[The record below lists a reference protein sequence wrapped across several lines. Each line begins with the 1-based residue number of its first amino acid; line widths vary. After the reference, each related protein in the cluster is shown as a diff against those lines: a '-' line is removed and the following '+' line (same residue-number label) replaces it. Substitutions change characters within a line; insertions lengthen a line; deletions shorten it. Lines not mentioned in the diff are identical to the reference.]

1 VTGPTTSAGVGAA
14 FDDER
19 RGGAVLSAVITFC
32 LRQRLV
38 TLILLA
44 LVIGYGVYV
53 MPFSREGTPLEGL
66 PSDPVPVDAI
76 PDIGE
81 KQQIV
86 FTRWPG
92 RSPQDVEDQVTYPLV
107 ARLLGVPDVKTV
119 RASSM
124 FGFSSIYVIFDDDA
138 DFYESRTRILE
149 KLSSAGAELPAGAVT
164 ELGPDATALGQVF
177 WYTLEGEGFD
187 LHELRAIQDFTVRY
201 ALLGVPGVAE
211 VAGVGGLQ
219 REIQVDVD
227 PEALRAHDVR
237 LSEVEAAVAGS
248 NLDVGARQIELNGVE
263 YFVRGVGFA
272 KSPDDVASA
281 VIRSTDGVPLTVRQ
295 VASVQ
300 SGPAPRRGALDKAG
314 AEVVGGVVTARYGEN
329 PREVTAAIKA
339 RIEAIA
345 PGLPKRTLDDGRV
358 SQVRIVPFYDRSK
371 IIDETVATLSDA
383 LVQQMLICV
392 LVILLLLLEFRS
404 ALLVAATLPVGVL
417 MALGFMKALGVESNI
432 MSLGG
437 IIIAIGTMVDLGIIL
452 SEAMVQELEQAGEA
466 DARPAIFRAAND
478 VGSAVLTAVATTVV
492 SFLPV
497 FSMSGP
503 EARLFTPLALTKTFA
518 LVASVLVGLTLLPT
532 AASLVLKRKGHVDTR
547 GAVLGRLLA
556 LLTLGFIFAQVSL
569 LAAVATWALAF
580 RAALAFIEHHTAL
593 VSSDGAEA
601 GGPWPALVRHG
612 DKLVVAVLGVVAL
625 LALTAAWM
633 PLGQGVS
640 LAGNLVFVAVVVGV
654 WMGLLVLFL
663 RGYPS
668 MLRYVLAHKARF
680 LAAPLALVLFGATVW
695 LGAERVASPVVAVL
709 DRVGLG
715 GPLKASRPF
724 VRLAHAFPGLQK
736 EFMPPLDE
744 GTFLYMPTV
753 MPHAG
758 IGEALDILQKQDIR
772 FAAIP
777 EVSMAVGKL
786 GRADTPLD
794 PAPLSM
800 FETLIEVKPEYGP
813 PDPETG
819 VRPRQWREHIRSM
832 DDIWEEIVKAGDVPG
847 ATSAPKLMPIA
858 TRIVMLQSGMRA
870 PLGVKIKG
878 RDLGELER
886 VASTLEQALKSVAGV
901 SAATVLADRVVG
913 KPYLEIVIDRDRAAR
928 YGVRVVDAQRVIQT
942 AVGGRTVTTT
952 IEGRERYPVRVR
964 YQREERDSLEAM
976 MGALVPA
983 AAVTRTV
990 GPNAAPNSPAIGARP
1005 HRPHV
1010 PLSQIA
1016 ELRYAPGPLAIKS
1029 EDGFLVA
1036 YVTFDR
1042 LRDAGEVEVARAA
1055 QARIDAL
1062 LDDGALVLG
1071 AGMLRPEVAGTYANQ
1086 VRSERTLAIVLP
1098 IALLL
1103 IVALLLLQFG
1113 RLSTTLLVFSGVVV
1127 AWGGGFTFLWLWGQ
1141 LEGTSF
1147 TVFGV
1152 DLMAAFAPTDVK
1164 LSVAVWV
1171 GFIALFG
1178 IASDDGVVMAT
1189 TLDAAFRERAPTSVG
1204 EVRAAV
1210 VAGGLRRIRPCL
1222 MTTATTV
1229 LALLPVLTSHGRGAD
1244 VMTPMALP
1252 SVGGMLFE
1260 LLTLFVVPVLY
1271 CWLAERR
1278 VVAAAPA
1285 IAEAEEKL

>member
-1 VTGPTTSAGVGAA
+1 VSGPSTPVGLGASSDAPAA
-14 FDDER
+14 P
-19 RGGAVLSAVITFC
+19 RGPLRAAIAFC
-32 LRQRLV
+32 LQQRLV
-38 TLILLA
+38 TFILLG
-44 LVIGYGVYV
+44 LVLGYGVHV
-53 MPFSREGTPLEGL
+53 MPFSTAGTPLEAF
-66 PSDPVPVDAI
+66 PTDPIAVDAI

-107 ARLLGVPDVKTV
+107 ARLLGVPGVKTV

-124 FGFSSIYVIFDDDA
+124 FGFSSVYVIFDDDA

-149 KLSSAGAELPAGAVT
+149 KLSSVDAELPTGAQT

-177 WYTLEGEGFD
+177 WYTVEGEGFD

-237 LSEVEAAVAGS
+237 LAEVEAAVAGS

-272 KSPDDVASA
+272 RSADDVANA

-295 VASVQ
+295 VAGVH

-329 PREVTAAIKA
+329 PREVAAAVKA
-339 RIEAIA
+339 RIDAIA
-345 PGLPKRTLDDGRV
+345 PGLPRRTLDDGRV
-358 SQVRIVPFYDRSK
+358 SQVRIVPFYDRST

-417 MALGFMKALGVESNI
+417 LALGFMKVLGVESNI

-437 IIIAIGTMVDLGIIL
+437 IIIAIGTMVDLGIVL
-452 SEAMVQELEQAGEA
+452 SEAMVTELDRATEA
-466 DARPAIFRAAND
+466 DARPAIFRAASD

-497 FSMSGP
+497 FSMTGP

-518 LVASVLVGLTLLPT
+518 LIASVLVGLTLLPA
-532 AASLVLKRKGHVDTR
+532 AASVVLRRPGHVDGR
-547 GAVLGRLLA
+547 GAVLGRLMALA
-556 LLTLGFIFAQVSL
+556 TMGLLFAQVSI
-569 LAAVATWALAF
+569 LAAVAAWALAARAGLAFVEHHTPLPARWAGGGAGDTLALLF
-580 RAALAFIEHHTAL
+580 RIGDRAVVAALA
-593 VSSDGAEA
+593 
-601 GGPWPALVRHG
+601 
-612 DKLVVAVLGVVAL
+612 VVAL
-625 LALTAAWM
+625 FALNGAWM

-640 LAGNLVFVAVVVGV
+640 WAGNLLFVA
-654 WMGLLVLFL
+654 LLVGGWIGVLLLFL

-668 MLRYVLAHKARF
+668 MLRWVLANKLRF
-680 LAAPLALVLFGATVW
+680 LAAPTALVVFGATVW
-695 LGAERVASPVVAVL
+695 LGGATVVSPLVAAL
-709 DRVGLG
+709 DVVGLG
-715 GPLKASRPF
+715 APLTASRPYR
-724 VRLAHAFPGLQK
+724 RLTEAFPGLQK

-758 IGEALDILQKQDIR
+758 IGEALDILQKQDTR

-800 FETLIEVKPEYGP
+800 FETIIQVRPEYGA

-819 VRPRQWREHIRSM
+819 VRPRQWRDHIRSM
-832 DDIWEEIVKAGDVPG
+832 DDIWQEIVKAGEVPG

-858 TRIVMLQSGMRA
+858 TRIVMLQSGMRS
-870 PLGVKIKG
+870 PLGVKVKG
-878 RDLGELER
+878 RDLASLER
-886 VASTLEQALKSVAGV
+886 VASTIEQALKTVAGV
-901 SAATVLADRVVG
+901 APATVLADRVVG

-942 AVGGRTVTTT
+942 ALGGRTVTTA

-976 MGALVPA
+976 MGTLVPA
-983 AAVTRTV
+983 ASVVRPV
-990 GPNAAPNSPAIGARP
+990 GPSASPNSPATDARP

-1016 ELRYAPGPLAIKS
+1016 ELRYVPGPLAIKS

-1042 LRDAGEVEVARAA
+1042 RQDAGEVEVAEAA
-1055 QARIDAL
+1055 QARIDHL
-1062 LDDGALVLG
+1062 LEEGALVLG
-1071 AGMLRPEVAGTYANQ
+1071 DGMLRPEVAGTYVNQ
-1086 VRSERTLAIVLP
+1086 VRSERTLMVLLP
-1098 IALLL
+1098 VALLL
-1103 IVALLLLQFG
+1103 IVVLLLLHFG
-1113 RLSTTLLVFSGVVV
+1113 RLSTSLIVFTGVVV
-1127 AWGGGFTFLWLWGQ
+1127 AWAGGFTFLWLWGA
-1141 LEGTSF
+1141 LEGTSL

-1152 DLMAAFAPTDVK
+1152 DLLAAFAPQDVK

-1178 IASDDGVVMAT
+1178 VASDDGVVMAT
-1189 TLDAAFRERAPTSVG
+1189 TLDASFKEHAPSSVD

-1210 VAGGLRRIRPCL
+1210 IAGGMRRIRPCL

-1271 CWLAERR
+1271 CWWAERR
-1278 VVAAAPA
+1278 TLRAPAAPA
-1285 IAEAEEKL
+1285 HEEKA